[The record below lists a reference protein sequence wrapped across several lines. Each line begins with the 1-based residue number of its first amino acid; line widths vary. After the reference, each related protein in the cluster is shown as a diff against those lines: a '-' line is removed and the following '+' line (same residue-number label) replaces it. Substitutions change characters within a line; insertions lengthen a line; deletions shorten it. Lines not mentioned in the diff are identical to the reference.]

1 MLLRRLSLPILAF
14 LLPAIAHAG
23 DDEALPGPVPA
34 DVVRVLDG
42 DTFEAR
48 AHIWPGQ
55 TVQVLVRLR
64 GIDAPEIRSSCAP
77 EKLAGITSRTVL
89 EKLIAGRRITISNIS
104 GGKYYGRVIADAA
117 TENGQAISA
126 YLLERS
132 VVRPY
137 HGGRRERSCQ
147 LFAGG

>member
-1 MLLRRLSLPILAF
+1 MLFRLLIPVLILLGQPVLA
-14 LLPAIAHAG
+14 LAG
-23 DDEALPGPVPA
+23 DDDVLPGPVPA
-34 DVVRVLDG
+34 DVIRVLDG

-55 TVQVLVRLR
+55 IVQVLVRLR

-89 EKLIAGRRITISNIS
+89 EELIGGRRITISNIE

-117 TENGQAISA
+117 TGNGLAVSS
-126 YLLERS
+126 YLLKNAA
-132 VVRPY
+132 VRPY
-137 HGGRRERSCQ
+137 EGGKRERACH